1 MEMDDNQK
9 LPDLPSRETLS
20 QYLGKMLLARGI
32 GLPKHGEPW
41 HLVQVTEPSETGTI
55 NEVPITAFEVLF
67 LTPERRET
75 GTYILTNESN
85 ELIGAMYC
93 TTFISPTKA
102 TCMKSLFSSVDEI
115 FEETDTN
122 GIQ

>member
-41 HLVQVTEPSETGTI
+41 HLVQVTEPSETGTF

-75 GTYILTNESN
+75 GTYIFTTESN
-85 ELIGAMYC
+85 KLVGAMYC

-102 TCMKSLFSSVDEI
+102 TCMKSFFSSVQEGVEDIELK
-115 FEETDTN
+115 
-122 GIQ
+122 

>member
-75 GTYILTNESN
+75 GTYIFTNESN

-102 TCMKSLFSSVDEI
+102 TCMKSLFSSVQEGVEDIELK
-115 FEETDTN
+115 
-122 GIQ
+122 

>member
-41 HLVQVTEPSETGTI
+41 HLVQVTEPSETGTV
-55 NEVPITAFEVLF
+55 NEVPIMAFEVLF
-67 LTPERRET
+67 LTPERREQAP
-75 GTYILTNESN
+75 IFSLMNQTN
-85 ELIGAMYC
+85 LLARCIAQLLLV
-93 TTFISPTKA
+93 PPKR
-102 TCMKSLFSSVDEI
+102 LV
-115 FEETDTN
+115 
-122 GIQ
+122 

>member
-1 MEMDDNQK
+1 MDSNQK
-9 LPDLPSRETLS
+9 LPELPSRETLS
-20 QYLGKMLLARGI
+20 LYLGKMLLARGI

-55 NEVPITAFEVLF
+55 NEAPITAFEVLF

-75 GTYILTNESN
+75 GTYIFTNESN

-122 GIQ
+122 EIQ